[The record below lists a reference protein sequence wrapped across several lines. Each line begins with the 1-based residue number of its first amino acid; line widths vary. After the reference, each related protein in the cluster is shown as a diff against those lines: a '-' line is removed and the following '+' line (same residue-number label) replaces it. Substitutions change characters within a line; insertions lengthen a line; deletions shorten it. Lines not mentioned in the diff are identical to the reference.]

1 MTRDEFIN
9 GMAMMWELKD
19 FCIDNDCPIMD
30 DVFDS
35 DYLDEYL
42 DREIEDWS
50 QNMSWTTL
58 RDKLNEIETGYDWY
72 CWDGYGDITP
82 MDEDDL
88 DYYKDDILSW
98 GDDHDIWDVEDEE
111 LEPDDEFE
119 DELCEPEDD
128 EDEAVEE
135 PFSVFELIVSCQSE
149 VTNAKLQAE
158 KEEKES
164 DDALVQFISV
174 DMAM

>member
-9 GMAMMWELKD
+9 DVTTWWELKD
-19 FCIDNDCPIMD
+19 FCMEHDCSVMD
-30 DVFDS
+30 DFFDS

-42 DREIEDWS
+42 DREIEDWAR
-50 QNMSWTTL
+50 NMSWTSL
-58 RDKLNEIETGYDWY
+58 RDKLDEIDTGYEWY
-72 CWDGYGDITP
+72 YWDEYGDI
-82 MDEDDL
+82 EVADDN
-88 DYYKDDILSW
+88 DFHYYKEDVLSW

>member
-1 MTRDEFIN
+1 MTRDEFVN
-9 GMAMMWELKD
+9 DVNTWWELKD
-19 FCIDNDCPIMD
+19 FCMEHDCSVMD
-30 DVFDS
+30 DFFDS

-72 CWDGYGDITP
+72 CWDGYGDIAP

>member
-1 MTRDEFIN
+1 MTRDEFVN
-9 GMAMMWELKD
+9 DVNTWWELKD

-72 CWDGYGDITP
+72 CWDGYGDIAP

-119 DELCEPEDD
+119 DELCEPEND

-164 DDALVQFISV
+164 DDALVQFISA